1 MRASRRSFAVR
12 SISGAA
18 AVAGLLAAC
27 VRPGAHQRATPVGA
41 LPSDLRGMAP
51 SSFAARSLLGRPE
64 IPSGALSIDAAVR
77 VALSHSAEVLAV
89 LAEFGVPEAELW
101 RASQPQSRG
110 PSRAADSST
119 VPARHASAVGVAYS
133 IITALNPA
141 VRARVFDHDLAS
153 AEQRVADAILLV
165 AHGVQRAY
173 VDVQYAQEGVAIFPL
188 LADTVVATRA
198 ALDHVLGG
206 VPSGNAWTV
215 TNRLGDPRPEQFA
228 FASLQALT
236 LSRRP
241 DVVAMR
247 YRARVALSV
256 YYGAGGG
263 GARWDPSIS
272 TAIASLQREVADIGP
287 QFVAPLPNG
296 MLLDSE
302 GAKLHMIECVLD
314 YDLAKVDATTEL
326 RSTWE
331 RHQHAQRLARA
342 LRLSARTEGL
352 HYLDA
357 RRRYWT
363 ARADLERATGGTLP

>member
-1 MRASRRSFAVR
+1 
-12 SISGAA
+12 
-18 AVAGLLAAC
+18 
-27 VRPGAHQRATPVGA
+27 
-41 LPSDLRGMAP
+41 MAP
-51 SSFAARSLLGRPE
+51 HSRVTLSSRGGPE
-64 IPSGALSIDAAVR
+64 IPSGALSIEAAVR
-77 VALSHSAEVLAV
+77 VALSHSAEVRAV

-101 RASQPQSRG
+101 RAIQPRSKG
-110 PSRAADSST
+110 PSGVADSSIL
-119 VPARHASAVGVAYS
+119 PAQHASALSVAYG
-133 IITALNPA
+133 IITTLKPA
-141 VRARVFDHDLAS
+141 VRARVFDQDLVR

-173 VDVQYAQEGVAIFPL
+173 VDVQYAQEGVAIFPS
-188 LADTVVATRA
+188 LADTVAATRA
-198 ALDHVLGG
+198 ALDRVLGG

-215 TNRLGDPRPEQFA
+215 TDRLGDPRPEQFA
-228 FASLQALT
+228 LASLQALT

-272 TAIASLQREVADIGP
+272 TAIASLRREVADIGP

-296 MLLDSE
+296 MLLDGE

-331 RHQHAQRLARA
+331 RHQHAQRVTRELQGSAHTA
-342 LRLSARTEGL
+342 GLS
-352 HYLDA
+352 YLDA
-357 RRRYWT
+357 RRRYWN